1 LPFTHFDTN
10 AKEEGQM
17 LKKITR
23 YLRDERGAEM
33 VEWVVVVVVLAVV
46 ASIVFGPNG
55 VLRTAVET
63 GINKI
68 SNIITALPTSS

>member
-1 LPFTHFDTN
+1 
-10 AKEEGQM
+10 M

-23 YLRDERGAEM
+23 YVRDERGAEM

-55 VLRTAVET
+55 VLKNAVT
-63 GINKI
+63 DGINKI
-68 SNIITALPTSS
+68 ASIISALPTT